1 MASIVSSRTHAG
13 FIADAREKA
22 LRVGLYLLMWL
33 VVTAQFAILWALSDS
48 VRGRYVWPWE
58 DYWRWSFVE
67 WTTLA
72 LLGPFAFWAA
82 ARKPIEPPH
91 RLSRFGWHLLA
102 SVAFAVLAVVIGAA
116 ITVSTAGSNFGEQLE
131 QFATKHGETG
141 FLVYWVLVMIRQA
154 SYLQREKSRRE
165 LQATRLEA
173 QLAQSRLQVLKMQLR
188 PHFLFNTLHAIST
201 LIRDD
206 AAAAEE
212 MLLQL
217 SELLR
222 AYLDDDE
229 RQEVALVRELELI
242 ELYLGIQRMRF
253 KGRLTTRLD
262 TQDGTLDCAVPALI
276 LQPLIENAIQ
286 HGIGKHV
293 GGDSIEIDCYR
304 EPKTLCIDVR
314 NRNSMLAA
322 SGDEAFAR
330 GIGLANSR
338 LRLSGLYGDAASI
351 HIEALQP
358 RGVICRLRMPFRSL
372 IGPALSAAARRARE
386 RLP

>member
-1 MASIVSSRTHAG
+1 MASTFPPR
-13 FIADAREKA
+13 FARLLEQMRERG
-22 LRVGLYLLMWL
+22 LRVALYLLLWL
-33 VVTAQFAILWALSDS
+33 LVTGQFAILWALSDS
-48 VRGRYVWPWE
+48 IRGRFVWPWE

-72 LLGPFAFWAA
+72 LLGPLAFWAA

-91 RLSRFGWHLLA
+91 RLSRFAWHLVA
-102 SVAFAVLAVVIGAA
+102 SVAFAVLAVIIGAA
-116 ITVSTAGSNFGEQLE
+116 ITVAYVGSNFGQQLE
-131 QFATKHGETG
+131 QFANQHGETG

-154 SYLQREKSRRE
+154 SYLQREKNRRE

-229 RQEVALVRELELI
+229 RQEVALGREIELI

-253 KGRLTTRLD
+253 KDRLTTRID
-262 TQDGTLDCAVPALI
+262 IHDETLDCAVPALI
-276 LQPLIENAIQ
+276 LQPLVENAIQ

-293 GGDSIEIDCYR
+293 GSDSIEIDCYR
-304 EPKTLCIDVR
+304 QPATLCIDVR
-314 NRNSMLAA
+314 NRNSMLVAT
-322 SGDEAFAR
+322 GDALFRR

-338 LRLSGLYGDAASI
+338 LRLKGLYGDAADI
-351 HIEALQP
+351 EIEALQP
-358 RGVICRLRMPFRSL
+358 RGVICRLRVPYRSL
-372 IGPALSAAARRARE
+372 VAPALSAAAQRVRGRGA
-386 RLP
+386 